1 MAMLPHEKA
10 LVQRLKDQPFALLG
24 VNSDGEAEDVK
35 KMLAEQGITWR
46 QAIDGGTDGPWATKW
61 NVSGWPTLYLI
72 DAEGKFREY
81 WLGSPS
87 EAELDK
93 KIDAL
98 IAEAKA
104 KH

>member
-24 VNSDGEAEDVK
+24 VNSDGEAEDVR

-46 QAIDGGTDGPWATKW
+46 QAIDGGTDGPWATRW

-72 DAEGKFREY
+72 DAEGKLREY
-81 WLGSPS
+81 WLGGPS

-93 KIDAL
+93 KIEAL
-98 IAEAKA
+98 IAEAKS
-104 KH
+104 K

>member
-1 MAMLPHEKA
+1 MLPHEKA

-24 VNSDGEAEDVK
+24 VNSDGEAEDVR

-46 QAIDGGTDGPWATKW
+46 QAIDGGTDGPWATRW

-72 DAEGKFREY
+72 DAEGKLREY
-81 WLGSPS
+81 WLGGPS

-93 KIDAL
+93 KIEAL
-98 IAEAKA
+98 IAEAKS
-104 KH
+104 K